1 MLGVFIMS
9 KDTYRIL
16 TINPGS
22 TSTKAAIYDNGQE
35 VWSANITHTADEL
48 DTFENLQEQG
58 PFRRDAVLAAIEEA
72 GLPVDEFDAVVGVGG
87 VGLAGVRYGT
97 YAVNNIMLDDAASG
111 KYAAHPNNLG
121 VIIAHELAQT
131 CDADAYAA
139 GMASSEEFHDVAH
152 VGGFAETPR
161 RCCVHMLNTKEVALR
176 HAASQGKRYQDMNL
190 VIAHVGGGITVAAHR
205 HGMVI
210 DGTDG
215 VDQEGPM
222 TPNRPG
228 TVKLVSFMKLIAG
241 KDFAEQKKLVSSQGG
256 FVSHLGTNDAL
267 EVKKMIEAGD
277 QYAALVYDALLYQVG
292 GWIGHMAAVLEGDVD
307 GIILTGGL
315 MNDNYAA
322 DYITKMTSW
331 IAPVSVYPGEL
342 EGEALAAAALRVLR
356 GEEELLEYTGIPVW
370 DGFDDLR
377 RA

>member
-1 MLGVFIMS
+1 MS

-22 TSTKAAIYDNGQE
+22 TSTKAAIYENDQE
-35 VWSANITHTADEL
+35 IWNANITHSADEL
-48 DTFENLQEQG
+48 NAFESLGDQG
-58 PFRRDAVLAAIEEA
+58 PFRRDAVLSAIAEA
-72 GLPVDEFDAVVGVGG
+72 GLDANAFDAVVGVGG

-97 YAVNNIMLDDAASG
+97 YAINDIMLDDAASG
-111 KYAAHPNNLG
+111 KYATHPNNLG
-121 VIIAHELAQT
+121 VIIADELARA
-131 CDADAYAA
+131 CDAKAYAA
-139 GMASSEEFHDVAH
+139 GMASSEEFHNVAH

-176 HAASQGKRYQDMNL
+176 HAASQGKHYQDMNL

-205 HGMVI
+205 HGLVI

-241 KDFAEQKKLVSSQGG
+241 KDLAEQKKLVSTQGG

-267 EVKKMIEAGD
+267 EVKRMIEAGD
-277 QYAALVYDALLYQVG
+277 EYAALVYDALLYQVG

-315 MNDNYAA
+315 MNDDYAA
-322 DYITKMTSW
+322 DYITRMTSW

-356 GEEELLEYTGIPVW
+356 DEEELLEYTGNPVW
-370 DGFDDLR
+370 DGFGDLK